1 MKTSILLAAIVACA
15 LAAPIVS
22 AQEQSAPAKS
32 VMSTDLDQQ
41 MSQMQENIKK
51 MQQQMVKLRTT
62 TDPKERQNLM
72 QEHMQTMQ
80 ENMNTL
86 RGIGGPMTG
95 SGQRGTMAIDRHND
109 MAGDAMT
116 QHHEMLEKRMDMLM
130 QWIMD

>member
-1 MKTSILLAAIVACA
+1 MLLAAIVACA
-15 LAAPIVS
+15 LAAPVVS
-22 AQEQSAPAKS
+22 AQAQSAPAKT

-62 TDPKERQNLM
+62 TDPKERQLLM

-95 SGQRGTMAIDRHND
+95 TGQRGTTATGPHND
-109 MAGDAMT
+109 APGDAMT
-116 QHHEMLEKRMDMLM
+116 QHHEMLEKRMDRLM
-130 QWIMD
+130 QWITN